1 MHVHPSVVENTG
13 LKPQLI
19 QLLPRHGEDLIVT
32 PFAQVFMLLS
42 SCFMAT
48 TTWCKNLSDLGK
60 FAQRSQQLHHPH
72 QCAPHAQVE
81 PHPGDHHSL
90 LIARSRRPSLA
101 SGPAFTHLSRSE
113 PSDENYVKVR
123 RDNWGLKMK
132 CCSASGRNPGG
143 AWLVPGPARDDPDPP
158 VRLRHGLQQG
168 EQHDA
173 VDTGV
178 DMDTERCFRGNW
190 MEVDVLIHIHGVLR

>member
-42 SCFMAT
+42 SCFLPT

-81 PHPGDHHSL
+81 PHPGDHHSHCQVSTAF
-90 LIARSRRPSLA
+90 IGVRPSLHPPLQIWTFRRELCQGKTWQLPIEGWRWNVVQRAGETLEELDWCLDQLETIQTHRSVSDMA
-101 SGPAFTHLSRSE
+101 SSKVSNMM
-113 PSDENYVKVR
+113 PSTLEWTWILN
-123 RDNWGLKMK
+123 
-132 CCSASGRNPGG
+132 
-143 AWLVPGPARDDPDPP
+143 
-158 VRLRHGLQQG
+158 
-168 EQHDA
+168 A
-173 VDTGV
+173 VLEGI
-178 DMDTERCFRGNW
+178 GWKW
-190 MEVDVLIHIHGVLR
+190 MY

>member
-1 MHVHPSVVENTG
+1 MHVHPSVFENTG

-72 QCAPHAQVE
+72 QCAAHAQVE

-123 RDNWGLKMK
+123 RDNCQLRAEDEMLFSEREKPWRSLTG
-132 CCSASGRNPGG
+132 ASTSWRRSRPTGPSPT
-143 AWLVPGPARDDPDPP
+143 WPPARWATWCCGHWSGHEWSI
-158 VRLRHGLQQG
+158 LN
-168 EQHDA
+168 A
-173 VDTGV
+173 VLEGI
-178 DMDTERCFRGNW
+178 GWKW
-190 MEVDVLIHIHGVLR
+190 MY